1 MEDILYISNEIK
13 EQLLTYCTEDLLNFV
28 LEDFGRNHEIVERD
42 KRPPIATWVIDNYIS
57 ERDIN
62 DRRNILAV
70 ILSFAAV
77 YGVVQLQGKNYQGDV
92 VLLSALRD
100 NRLISEDDEHYFI
113 DVFNDISH
121 GTNTK
126 FGLNN

>member
-13 EQLLTYCTEDLLNFV
+13 EQLLTYCTGELLNFV

-42 KRPPIATWVIDNYIS
+42 ERPPIATWVIDNYIN
-57 ERDIN
+57 ERHIN

-77 YGVVQLQGKNYQGDV
+77 YGVVQLQGNNYQGDV

-121 GTNTK
+121 GINTK